1 MVRRLLMRLCL
12 LSCGPKI
19 VQADNGFGMDLTQ
32 KDRVKNVYYVHAY
45 PVSLVYFIFFY
56 FLFGFVR

>member
-1 MVRRLLMRLCL
+1 MRLCL